1 MAEKYPKDRFDT
13 APENLQRVGAHRSPR
28 RGRGW
33 IGLLWALLAVVILV
47 GLGVLGLF
55 LINGNVE
62 FSSPQAGSSGTAS
75 ATAPAPASSAP
86 ASPKRSHTPSP
97 TPTPTPTVD
106 PSLSV
111 TVLNGTK
118 ARGLAASV
126 SRTLTSD
133 GWTVRTVGNARRG
146 DFTQTVVYYSDPANR
161 QAALALVQSLTGA
174 KAEAELSQAYATTT
188 ADLTVVVGSDYS
200 TAAG

>member
-33 IGLLWALLAVVILV
+33 TGLLWALLAVVILV

-55 LINGNVE
+55 LINGNVN
-62 FSSPQAGSSGTAS
+62 FSSPRAGSGGTPS
-75 ATAPAPASSAP
+75 ATAAPTTSAP
-86 ASPKRSHTPSP
+86 ASPTPSQTP
-97 TPTPTPTVD
+97 SATPTPTPTVD

-111 TVLNGTK
+111 RVLNGTK

-126 SRTLTSD
+126 SKTLTSD
-133 GWTVRTVGNARRG
+133 GWTVGTVGDASRG

-174 KAEAELSQAYATTT
+174 KAKAELSRAYATRT